1 MARSLFLSTL
11 PLSSRVT
18 YALGDESRMVFA
30 SGWKTAFDFKTL
42 LYFGTTP
49 HTFEGLSYAGFTG
62 IYDFI
67 LMNGIQELVKNAI
80 MKSILDYGV
89 SLAVYTQ
96 AKTWWVDFLK
106 LTVVARLGLLMAW
119 CGTETPQFDE
129 NLVDAES
136 IDKVEK
142 ETAKLLA
149 NIKGVRPWMTAL
161 KQRSKEIKAAK
172 ASKPLQP
179 VFSDGDAAP
188 LPAENK
194 TLPDAAENQALLPQK
209 TEVPRSD
216 AAASSAE
223 PLSLVSTS
231 EALPQPSATKAQA
244 VDPKYAPTCDVGDI
258 VRVTAFRK
266 QYNGFK
272 AQVLT
277 VLTGDVRVDF
287 LEGPT
292 VGTKDGNNIKFK
304 FNQVKKLSKEIPKA
318 EPGKKE
324 EKKEKKSTLLQT
336 MHDYLKKTT
345 DEVP

>member
-1 MARSLFLSTL
+1 MT
-11 PLSSRVT
+11 
-18 YALGDESRMVFA
+18 
-30 SGWKTAFDFKTL
+30 
-42 LYFGTTP
+42 
-49 HTFEGLSYAGFTG
+49 
-62 IYDFI
+62 
-67 LMNGIQELVKNAI
+67 
-80 MKSILDYGV
+80 
-89 SLAVYTQ
+89 
-96 AKTWWVDFLK
+96 
-106 LTVVARLGLLMAW
+106 W

-149 NIKGVRPWMTAL
+149 NIKGDRPWMTAL

-179 VFSDGDAAP
+179 VFSDGHAAP

-194 TLPDAAENQALLPQK
+194 TLPDAAENTMSDQALLPQK

-244 VDPKYAPTCDVGDI
+244 VDPKYVPTCDVGDI
-258 VRVTAFRK
+258 VRVKAFRE

-304 FNQVKKLSKEIPKA
+304 FNQVKKLSKKEPKA
-318 EPGKKE
+318 EPEKKE
-324 EKKEKKSTLLQT
+324 EKKEKKSKLLQT